1 MICEIDIWQAAQDL
15 FRRYGADAERRAAI
29 RADECRRADDDKSL
43 KTWLEV
49 LRVTSELRRMRAAE
63 NSRVT
68 ALPDA
73 SPNATI
79 ISLRRRE
86 QSGSVGRRV
95 RVHYRSAASHSRS
108 RTPA

>member
-15 FRRYGADAERRAAI
+15 FRRYGADAARHAAI

-95 RVHYRSAASHSRS
+95 RAHYRSAGSHPRS